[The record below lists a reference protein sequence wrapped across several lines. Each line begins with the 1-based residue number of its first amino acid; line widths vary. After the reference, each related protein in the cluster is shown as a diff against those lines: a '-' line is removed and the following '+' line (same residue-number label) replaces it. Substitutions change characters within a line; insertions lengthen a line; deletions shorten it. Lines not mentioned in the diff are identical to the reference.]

1 MDQDLIAIVN
11 KWHIKANNDLKTI
24 EDLLKSENVV
34 TDSVCFHS
42 QQAVEKYLKSY
53 LIAVQKSFKNTHNIT
68 AILKLCNE
76 IDNDFEKLDFA
87 VYLTN
92 YAVELRYPDDFNIP
106 DLEEAKEAYEIA
118 LKVKDFVVEK
128 MKFIELFS

>member
-24 EDLLKSENVV
+24 EVLLKSENVV

-92 YAVELRYPDDFNIP
+92 YAVELRYSDDFYIP

-128 MKFIELFS
+128 IKVIELFS